1 MTPWSDAHGHGYSA
15 EVSRTQVTVHVR
27 GANRAEVLAQVDR
40 RMRRR
45 GLELVRDPRPSEPL
59 LVRARLVE
67 HEPWVSLAIEE
78 LDTPDEWARFLARE
92 LGLPTLGAWFWDGE
106 ASLELTLFEPE
117 ARVAKLS
124 LPSDARRA
132 GDGRV
137 VIPLG
142 KLSRLVPRAKPKTT
156 GLDLLVRAEEASFD
170 EDDRCVYLPEEVGL
184 AAVSRAFGI
193 DELFIDPFDDDASD
207 RVLHFRPKPS
217 SAIAKRARAEDEAEA
232 RTRRADHDGRV
243 YTVGWL
249 AFDASPRDVEG
260 VLKATARTVVAM
272 LTPHLG
278 SRVLLARAVT
288 VGRGETPLPPPSE
301 GDRAWKHYARALGDG
316 AFVDLGRRDAPPLAA
331 VWLVMRDGALVVGW
345 CMRGLKD
352 PVKRGQ
358 LAAAMDAVL
367 SSSSNDARCFGA
379 LITCQRS
386 PMSLERQALAYEY
399 LRGTSAFALRPDAH
413 RAVAR
418 APGWRVLV
426 PAAARIEGPVPR
438 GFSMRAARAG
448 IVLQAASSD
457 PHEMPPGEM
466 DALEGY
472 LETNAAIARPVDT
485 RSPSNIVPA

>member
-1 MTPWSDAHGHGYSA
+1 
-15 EVSRTQVTVHVR
+15 
-27 GANRAEVLAQVDR
+27 
-40 RMRRR
+40 MRRR
-45 GLELVRDPRPSEPL
+45 GLELVRAARPTEPL

-67 HEPWVSLAIEE
+67 HGPWVSLAIEALE
-78 LDTPDEWARFLARE
+78 TPDEWARFLARE
-92 LGLPTLGAWFWDGE
+92 LGLPALGAWFWDGE
-106 ASLELTLFEPE
+106 ASLELTLFERE

-142 KLSRLVPRAKPKTT
+142 KLSRLVARAKPKTT
-156 GLDLLVRAEEASFD
+156 ALDLLVRAEEAAFD
-170 EDDRCVYLPEEVGL
+170 EDDRCVYLPEEVGQ
-184 AAVSRAFGI
+184 AAVARAFGI
-193 DELFIDPFDDDASD
+193 AELFIDPFDDGASD
-207 RVLHFRPKPS
+207 RVLHFRPKPT
-217 SAIAKRARAEDEAEA
+217 SAIAKRARAESEVEA
-232 RTRRADHDGRV
+232 RARRADHDGRV

-260 VLKATARTVVAM
+260 LLKATARTVVDM

-278 SRVLLARAVT
+278 SRVLHARAVA
-288 VGRGETPLPPPSE
+288 VDRSETPLPPPSE
-301 GDRAWKHYARALGDG
+301 GARAWKRYAHALGDG
-316 AFVDLGRRDAPPLAA
+316 ALVDLGRRDTLQLAA
-331 VWLVMRDGALVVGW
+331 VWLVLRDGALVVGW

-352 PVKRGQ
+352 AAKRSR

-367 SSSSNDARCFGA
+367 ASSTNDARCFGA

-426 PAAARIEGPVPR
+426 PGAATRIEGPLPPGVSR
-438 GFSMRAARAG
+438 RAARAG
-448 IVLQAASSD
+448 IMLQAAASD
-457 PHEMPPGEM
+457 PHEMPPQDM
-466 DALEGY
+466 DALEAY
-472 LETNAAIARPVDT
+472 LETNAAVARPAATDEPGNFRGGGRKKGRLPL
-485 RSPSNIVPA
+485 RSPTNAR